1 MKRPS
6 DSRLKNLAAEKTSLN
21 LRSELL
27 NLSRQSVNARFVVLA
42 VFLCVF
48 WRRLRS
54 HPAVSGDVDHH
65 RVGSFVLLFEE
76 ARRRRLRTAEAV
88 FRARL
93 VQATPGVLNVVNPKA
108 EVVQPKHGSKSIL
121 AVRSLDSFE
130 AQHRHVDCA
139 IAQIH
144 ALGDG

>member
-1 MKRPS
+1 MRQPR
-6 DSRLKNLAAEKTSLN
+6 DSRLKTPRGGKNQSKSAI
-21 LRSELL
+21 RVL
-27 NLSRQSVNARFVVLA
+27 NLSRQSANARFVVLA

-54 HPAVSGDVDHH
+54 HPAVGGDIDHH

-88 FRARL
+88 FRAGL
-93 VQATPGVLNVVNPKA
+93 VQATPGVLNVVDPKA

-121 AVRSLDSFE
+121 AIRSL
-130 AQHRHVDCA
+130 
-139 IAQIH
+139 
-144 ALGDG
+144 